1 MIDIS
6 QNNMT
11 KVLLIDFEA
20 AINEFETRIGGE
32 KYNGDIYFAS
42 FQMLVEPERTL
53 WIPFRRPY
61 FSTGF

>member
-1 MIDIS
+1 MIDTS

-11 KVLLIDFEA
+11 RVLLIDFEA
-20 AINEFETRIGGE
+20 AINEFETRIGEE
-32 KYNGDIYFAS
+32 KYQGDAYFAS
-42 FQMLVEPERTL
+42 FEMLVEPKRTL